1 MDNGGLAMKEY
12 HPVIPTAEPFLFL
25 GDQIGILLVHG
36 FTGAPK
42 EMRTMGEYL
51 AAQGHTVLGIR
62 LPGHA
67 TQAEDLPRMRWP
79 DWLQAVEDGYHLLHS
94 AGRQV
99 FIMGLSMGG
108 LLTLTAAA
116 RLPIAGA
123 VAMSVPYC
131 LPADPRLPCIQHLA
145 WLMPAVPKAAG
156 DWQDLAMAQEHVEYP
171 AFPTRGIA
179 ELRDLVAEM
188 RRSLPL
194 IRCPVLLVH
203 SRADGSVSP
212 ENMPRIYA
220 ELGSSDKAMLWLE
233 KSGHVVT
240 RDLERQRVFEAA
252 DSFIRR
258 ISA

>member
-1 MDNGGLAMKEY
+1 MTAY

-25 GDQIGILLVHG
+25 GDPIGILLVHG

-42 EMRTMGEYL
+42 EMRTMGEYF

-67 TQAEDLPRMRWP
+67 THPQDLPRLRWT

-123 VAMSVPYC
+123 VAMSTPYR
-131 LPADPRLPCIQHLA
+131 LPADPRLPYAKYLA
-145 WLMPAVPKAAG
+145 WLMPSAPKG
-156 DWQDLAMAQEHVEYP
+156 PNDWQDAAMAQDHVEYP
-171 AFPTRGIA
+171 QYPTRGIA
-179 ELRDLVAEM
+179 ELRDLAAEM
-188 RRSLPL
+188 RQSLPQV
-194 IRCPVLLVH
+194 RCPVLLAQ

-212 ENMPRIYA
+212 ENMQQIYDA
-220 ELGSSDKAMLWLE
+220 LGTSDKTMLWLE

-240 RDLERQRVFEAA
+240 RDLERQAVFEAA
-252 DSFIRR
+252 EAFVHRVLPKSH
-258 ISA
+258 